1 MKPPHGVVGAWATGL
16 LVLALVLFF
25 FARQPAV
32 VVMYL
37 AAIGLVACFGL
48 AVLLAA
54 RRGAEHAVQRR
65 QPRRAT
71 AAVFA
76 ALALAVAATGLAYG
90 WVLALMA
97 VYPLGVAL
105 WMLRGERL
113 PAGTRPWPVAVEGT
127 PPAEPAPM
135 RYGGERV
142 GTAEPV
148 PSGHPAVGS
157 PEGPT
162 YPGPARRDGS
172 VPAVAKVGWAVIVA
186 RVLAR
191 LVRGG
196 R

>member
-16 LVLALVLFF
+16 LALALVLLP
-25 FARQPAV
+25 FAQHIAV

-37 AAIGLVACFGL
+37 AAIGLVAGFGL
-48 AVLLAA
+48 AVLMAA

-76 ALALAVAATGLAYG
+76 ALAAGVAATGLAYG
-90 WVLALMA
+90 WVLVLAA
-97 VYPLGVAL
+97 VYPLGIAL

-113 PAGTRPWPVAVEGT
+113 PARARPWPVSVDGT
-127 PPAEPAPM
+127 PPTEPAPL
-135 RYGGERV
+135 RYQGQTM

-148 PSGHPAVGS
+148 PPDHPAAAA
-157 PEGPT
+157 PEGLT
-162 YPGPARRDGS
+162 YPTGAERDGS
-172 VPAVAKVGWAVIVA
+172 IPAAAKAGWVVISA

-191 LVRGG
+191 LLRGG

>member
-16 LVLALVLFF
+16 LVLALVLFL

-37 AAIGLVACFGL
+37 AAIGLVAGFGL

-76 ALALAVAATGLAYG
+76 ALAVAVAATSLAYG
-90 WVLALMA
+90 WVLVLAA
-97 VYPLGVAL
+97 AYPLGVAL

-113 PAGTRPWPVAVEGT
+113 PAGARPWPASVDGT
-127 PPAEPAPM
+127 PPAEPAPL
-135 RYGGERV
+135 RYDGQTM
-142 GTAEPV
+142 GTAEPL
-148 PSGHPAVGS
+148 PPGHPAAAAPDGPLYPTRADREGS
-157 PEGPT
+157 I
-162 YPGPARRDGS
+162 PAT
-172 VPAVAKVGWAVIVA
+172 AKVGWMVIGA
-186 RVLAR
+186 RVLVR
-191 LVRGG
+191 LLRGK